1 MDDIGERFIELQVMA
16 EARRCSKA
24 ALRCMSEWLGNWYE
38 ARGMTVDQG
47 ARLVKVD
54 GYRALFYAAEQSF

>member
-1 MDDIGERFIELQVMA
+1 
-16 EARRCSKA
+16 
-24 ALRCMSEWLGNWYE
+24 MSERLGNWYE
-38 ARGMTVDQG
+38 ARGMTVDRS